1 MNGGGGRNDD
11 MVDERFVL
19 DTLSMLV
26 NVSLKCCDDQVSD
39 VAHKLVFEILS
50 SKAGPLHGQML
61 RMCSLLCTPSSKE
74 FAKIVVDFMD
84 RAYFSA
90 SDGSKSWLVQVRRCR
105 ACFHAFRSP
114 DLARRTFQLFF
125 VQSPMHLR
133 SLSFLPSLGSQY
145 PSLPLASSV
154 PLASARSLQTRN
166 MMAQC

>member
-1 MNGGGGRNDD
+1 

-74 FAKIVVDFMD
+74 FAKTVVDFMD

-90 SDGSKSWLVQVRRCR
+90 SDGSKSWLVQVR
-105 ACFHAFRSP
+105 
-114 DLARRTFQLFF
+114 
-125 VQSPMHLR
+125 
-133 SLSFLPSLGSQY
+133 
-145 PSLPLASSV
+145 SLPHSLTSISLHRFILPAGHSSCV
-154 PLASARSLQTRN
+154 LFSR
-166 MMAQC
+166 QCI